1 MRISDWSSDVCSS
14 DLLAAR
20 GACFGEAAG
29 WERASWF
36 LPQDASARGE
46 QPEYRYSW
54 GRQNWFDHAA
64 AEHKAVREGV
74 GLFDLTSFAKFRVE
88 GRDAEAVLQRISAND
103 VAVAPGRIVYTQWL
117 NDRGGIEA
125 DLTVTRLS
133 ETAFLV
139 VTGAAVAR
147 RDLAWLRRHIPDD
160 AHCVVTD
167 VTAGEAVLAVMGP
180 HSRDLLEIGRAHV

>member
-1 MRISDWSSDVCSS
+1 MRCNTASASRPSTRNLAKEVRSKRPTPSRATESLGLLYADHFPHRQFATARGVRHSP
-14 DLLAAR
+14 LHERLAAR

-74 GLFDLTSFAKFRVE
+74 GLFDLTSFAKFRVA
-88 GRDAEAVLQRISAND
+88 GRAAAAVLQRISAND
-103 VAVAPGRIVYTQWL
+103 VAVAPGRIVYT
-117 NDRGGIEA
+117 DRKS
-125 DLTVTRLS
+125 TRLNS
-133 ETAFLV
+133 S
-139 VTGAAVAR
+139 
-147 RDLAWLRRHIPDD
+147 H
-160 AHCVVTD
+160 
-167 VTAGEAVLAVMGP
+167 
-180 HSRDLLEIGRAHV
+180 

>member
-1 MRISDWSSDVCSS
+1 MKLWEMAFIVCDFKQETAYEMLISDWSSDVGSS
-14 DLLAAR
+14 DL
-20 GACFGEAAG
+20 
-29 WERASWF
+29 
-36 LPQDASARGE
+36 
-46 QPEYRYSW
+46 EYRYSW

-74 GLFDLTSFAKFRVE
+74 GLFDLTSLAKFRVE

-139 VTGAAVAR
+139 VK
-147 RDLAWLRRHIPDD
+147 
-160 AHCVVTD
+160 
-167 VTAGEAVLAVMGP
+167 
-180 HSRDLLEIGRAHV
+180 IGRASCRERGCQSV

>member
-1 MRISDWSSDVCSS
+1 MRSSDWSSDVCSS
-14 DLLAAR
+14 DL
-20 GACFGEAAG
+20 
-29 WERASWF
+29 
-36 LPQDASARGE
+36 E

-125 DLTVTRLS
+125 DLTVTRHS
-133 ETAFLV
+133 E
-139 VTGAAVAR
+139 
-147 RDLAWLRRHIPDD
+147 P
-160 AHCVVTD
+160 
-167 VTAGEAVLAVMGP
+167 P
-180 HSRDLLEIGRAHV
+180 SQIGRTSCRARVGPYV

>member
-74 GLFDLTSFAKFRVE
+74 GLFDLTSFAQLRVE
-88 GRDAEAVLQRISAND
+88 GSDAEAVSRSEERRVGKECVSQCRI
-103 VAVAPGRIVYTQWL
+103 WW
-117 NDRGGIEA
+117 EA
-125 DLTVTRLS
+125 Y
-133 ETAFLV
+133 
-139 VTGAAVAR
+139 
-147 RDLAWLRRHIPDD
+147 H
-160 AHCVVTD
+160 
-167 VTAGEAVLAVMGP
+167 
-180 HSRDLLEIGRAHV
+180 

>member
-1 MRISDWSSDVCSS
+1 MRIRDWSSDVCSS
-14 DLLAAR
+14 DL
-20 GACFGEAAG
+20 
-29 WERASWF
+29 
-36 LPQDASARGE
+36 
-46 QPEYRYSW
+46 
-54 GRQNWFDHAA
+54 
-64 AEHKAVREGV
+64 
-74 GLFDLTSFAKFRVE
+74 
-88 GRDAEAVLQRISAND
+88 SAND

-167 VTAGEAVLAVMGP
+167 VTAGEAVLAVM
-180 HSRDLLEIGRAHV
+180 EIERAHV

>member
-74 GLFDLTSFAKFRVE
+74 GLFDLTPFAKFLVE
-88 GRDAEAVLQRISAND
+88 GRDAEAVLTRITAND
-103 VAVAPGRIVYTQWL
+103 VAVAPGRTARET
-117 NDRGGIEA
+117 RGWGQ
-125 DLTVTRLS
+125 RC
-133 ETAFLV
+133 
-139 VTGAAVAR
+139 
-147 RDLAWLRRHIPDD
+147 PD
-160 AHCVVTD
+160 
-167 VTAGEAVLAVMGP
+167 G
-180 HSRDLLEIGRAHV
+180 